1 MMNQFQEDM
10 QIAFIQER
18 KKRAKF
24 LAQQMATQQFGP
36 DPSANKG
43 QTGGGSSPSPMPM
56 QSMMGSNQPGM
67 GVAQRLS
74 APRPPNQFNGSM
86 GMHDDSGGMY

>member
-1 MMNQFQEDM
+1 MNQFQEDM

-43 QTGGGSSPSPMPM
+43 QSGGGMPSSQPSAGM
-56 QSMMGSNQPGM
+56 QSNQPGM
-67 GVAQRLS
+67 GVAARLS
-74 APRPPNQFNGSM
+74 TPQPPNQFGQGSGLYGDSSGSM
-86 GMHDDSGGMY
+86 Y

>member
-1 MMNQFQEDM
+1 MNQFQEDM

-36 DPSANKG
+36 DPTANKG
-43 QTGGGSSPSPMPM
+43 QSGGQGMASQPSPSMAP
-56 QSMMGSNQPGM
+56 NQPGM

-74 APRPPNQFNGSM
+74 VPMPPNQFG
-86 GMHDDSGGMY
+86 GGQGLYGDSSESIY